1 MSINS
6 GQICTIMQIK
16 SLIFLLVGIFSLQ
29 AQRTNTN
36 QEQAANTCTTIPNV
50 GSPINMIANAKQYIE
65 EALNIKNQYT
75 VVKYIYFAL
84 IPPTTPA
91 TTTNGAT
98 IFPQPVVPPTPN
110 QPANVATIYRMVF
123 SIADYYGT
131 KYAAVE
137 LSVSPFG
144 IGAVKINRFLLTSQL
159 SRVKNMIDPNIV
171 DTQSVNCGDLKYVY
185 SSFGNGNDNT
195 LPYVYP
201 GDNNN
206 SAGLRLLNNLT
217 SGNGNNANG
226 ANATLAKTC
235 VTANFLETTN
245 FFGTGVPATATDLIS
260 CIPNRAPVA
269 SILIG
274 CSANVLSS
282 LQLAYNNLNDNGT
295 TLSAFAGNPAT
306 PANAITNISLSNA
319 TRLSITTFTTPNS
332 IRIQTF
338 GANNEVLTNYVC
350 GTGTTAPQNAI
361 IAVNDFLGFSGVSN
375 GGALTNFDIV
385 QYRAQ

>member
-1 MSINS
+1 
-6 GQICTIMQIK
+6 MQSK

-29 AQRTNTN
+29 AQTSN
-36 QEQAANTCTTIPNV
+36 QNQQTQSSNGCTTIPNI

-98 IFPQPVVPPTPN
+98 IFPAPVTPTTPQPV
-110 QPANVATIYRMVF
+110 NVATTYRMVF

-137 LSVSPFG
+137 LSISPFG
-144 IGAVKINRFLLTSQL
+144 IGAVKINRFMLTSQL
-159 SRVKNMIDPNIV
+159 SKVKTMIDPNIV
-171 DTQSVNCGDLKYVY
+171 DTLSVNCGDLKFAY
-185 SSFGNGNDNT
+185 SSFGNGKDNT

-206 SAGLRLLNNLT
+206 SVGLNILNSLN
-217 SGNGNNANG
+217 SGSNSGANG
-226 ANATLAKTC
+226 ANGTNGASLSKNC
-235 VTANFLETTN
+235 VTANFLETAN
-245 FFGTGVPATATDLIS
+245 FFGTGAPATSTDLIN

-269 SILIG
+269 AISVG
-274 CSANVLSS
+274 CNANVLSS
-282 LQLAYNNLNDNGT
+282 LQLLFNNVNDNGT
-295 TLSAFAGNPAT
+295 TLSAFAGNPTT
-306 PANAITNISLSNA
+306 PASAITNISLGNA
-319 TRLSITTFTTPNS
+319 TRLSITTYTTPAS
-332 IRIQTF
+332 VRIQTF
-338 GANNEVLTNYVC
+338 GANNETLANYVC

-385 QYRAQ
+385 QYRAN